1 VERVSLKTSRRK
13 EWVDITDLLGEAVA
27 RLDLSAGAA
36 LVFVPHTTAGVTVN
50 EGADPAVAEDLAGGL
65 CRLVPAAGPY
75 RHAEGNSD
83 AHAQTL
89 LAGPSLLLPVEG
101 GRVRLGTWQ
110 RVFFCE
116 FDGPRAREVW
126 VQALPLRE

>member
-50 EGADPAVAEDLAGGL
+50 EGADPAVAEDLEGVL

>member
-1 VERVSLKTSRRK
+1 MERVSLKTSRRK

-50 EGADPAVAEDLAGGL
+50 EGADPAVAEDLEGVL